1 MKYVSSAEEF
11 FGTNED
17 PRITSLRES
26 IMAVPVEL
34 WENLSTL
41 TLTQYSPSTTQEA
54 DAILNHQLELLDRF
68 DTIEEAN
75 AAENLLIQYGY
86 NPVFLTLEGAYQ
98 DTLNSVNSINE
109 GLLGMIKDFV
119 MLMTEGGSAIGIL
132 QFVLDIIGLIPFSWA
147 GIPIDTVANL
157 LNAAIS
163 FYRGN
168 YLIGCLNLVI
178 AIPGF
183 GQVIGGTLKGIIKP
197 FAKIGEKLFATIWK
211 GETMAIKAETMAFR
225 AGALEIDAGAK
236 ASGGIIQ
243 TMGKALRGLGEF
255 LTTSALKVI
264 RGIASFIGEAINKV
278 SFGLIPVPTSLLKWI
293 DELALKMTSF
303 GKGATEAGE
312 LLMKEEAKVVASGE
326 KAAVAATDASKAAGV
341 AVADADKIGAKFA
354 DIPGFNKAMQAEII
368 MSEEFKILMSKGA
381 SDSIQKMYIQGA
393 MTEKLVGNILA
404 KEGQISGKSLSELLK
419 SPEVVAEL
427 SKSGSKIG
435 DKVLAD
441 AIKTG
446 DTAVIS
452 KVLDEVITNPALN
465 KLVSPNVAKT
475 AAIFKEAPEL
485 LVKGTQNLGKI
496 QADLAKF
503 TGRLAYRGISG
514 RAFIVFIL
522 KAFLKGSSCAQYLL
536 AGSPEEA
543 LTKVKS
549 TASDKAGEITLN
561 LVSTNEMLS
570 KIVIETETSYMEK
583 VGEEVT
589 PEDLAKFKEVN
600 PEGYEALMGQID
612 KTKEGTAKLAEDI
625 KSSTNPCLGS
635 ASVAQ
640 AATGCVIK
648 QPHIDSSKPVTN
660 LTTPEEWEES
670 GLNDYEAS
678 ILKQLGEDSNIDAQ
692 HPLGDSNPLLR
703 AYFSDVYI
711 DNGKKGTYYPNE
723 SNESRLDATLNRM
736 EKAGDIQSIDKSKIK
751 SEVLTHWNEGT
762 VPSEVLMRIGDNS
775 LELKESFLKIGK
787 LITRR

>member
-132 QFVLDIIGLIPFSWA
+132 QFVLDIIGLIPFTWA
-147 GIPIDTVANL
+147 GIPIDIVANL

-168 YLIGCLNLVI
+168 YLMGCLNLVI

-197 FAKIGEKLFATIWK
+197 FAKIGEKLFAVLWK
-211 GETMAIKAETMAFR
+211 GETAAIKAETMAFKT
-225 AGALEIDAGAK
+225 GALEIDAAAK
-236 ASGGIIQ
+236 ASGGIIE

-255 LTTSALKVI
+255 ITTSAIKVI
-264 RGIASFIGEAINKV
+264 RGIADFIGTAINKV
-278 SFGLIPVPTSLLKWI
+278 SFGLIPKPAGLIKWI

-341 AVADADKIGAKFA
+341 VAADAEKIGAKFA

-368 MSEEFKILMSKGA
+368 MSDGFKAIMKNGA

-419 SPEVVAEL
+419 SPEIVAEL

-435 DKVLAD
+435 DKALAD
-441 AIKTG
+441 AIKAG
-446 DTAVIS
+446 DSTAVS
-452 KVLDEVITNPALN
+452 KILDEVITNPKLN

-485 LVKGTQNLGKI
+485 LIKGTQNLGKI

-503 TGRLAYRGISG
+503 TGKLAYRGISG

-536 AGSPEEA
+536 AGSPEDA
-543 LTKVKS
+543 LNKVKS
-549 TASDKAGEITLN
+549 TAADKAGEITLN
-561 LVSTNEMLS
+561 LAATNEMLS
-570 KIVIETETSYMEK
+570 NIVIETETSYMEK
-583 VGEEVT
+583 VGSEVT
-589 PEDLAKFKEVN
+589 PEDLAKFKEAN
-600 PEGYEALMGQID
+600 PEGYEALD
-612 KTKEGTAKLAEDI
+612 R
-625 KSSTNPCLGS
+625 KS
-635 ASVAQ
+635 V
-640 AATGCVIK
+640 V
-648 QPHIDSSKPVTN
+648 
-660 LTTPEEWEES
+660 
-670 GLNDYEAS
+670 
-678 ILKQLGEDSNIDAQ
+678 
-692 HPLGDSNPLLR
+692 
-703 AYFSDVYI
+703 
-711 DNGKKGTYYPNE
+711 
-723 SNESRLDATLNRM
+723 
-736 EKAGDIQSIDKSKIK
+736 
-751 SEVLTHWNEGT
+751 
-762 VPSEVLMRIGDNS
+762 
-775 LELKESFLKIGK
+775 
-787 LITRR
+787 

>member
-1 MKYVSSAEEF
+1 MKYISSAEEF

-41 TLTQYSPSTTQEA
+41 TLTQYSPRTTQEA

-86 NPVFLTLEGAYQ
+86 NPVFLTLEGSYR

-119 MLMTEGGSAIGIL
+119 MMMTEGGSAIGIL

-197 FAKIGEKLFATIWK
+197 FAKIGEKLFAVLWK
-211 GETMAIKAETMAFR
+211 GETAAIKAETMAFKT
-225 AGALEIDAGAK
+225 GALEIDAAAK
-236 ASGGIIQ
+236 ASGGIIE

-255 LTTSALKVI
+255 ITTSALKVI
-264 RGIASFIGEAINKV
+264 RGIADFIGTAINKV
-278 SFGLIPVPTSLLKWI
+278 SFGLIPKPAGLIKWI

-312 LLMKEEAKVVASGE
+312 LLMKEDAKIVASGE

-341 AVADADKIGAKFA
+341 VTADAEKIGAKFA

-368 MSEEFKILMSKGA
+368 MSDGFKAIMKNGA

-419 SPEVVAEL
+419 SPEIVAEL

-435 DKVLAD
+435 DKALAD
-441 AIKTG
+441 AIKAG
-446 DTAVIS
+446 DSTAVS
-452 KVLDEVITNPALN
+452 KILDEVITNPKLN

-485 LVKGTQNLGKI
+485 LIKGTQNLGKI

-503 TGRLAYRGISG
+503 TGKLAYRGISG

-536 AGSPEEA
+536 AGSPEDA
-543 LTKVKS
+543 LNKVKS
-549 TASDKAGEITLN
+549 TAADKAGEITLN
-561 LVSTNEMLS
+561 LAATNEMLS
-570 KIVIETETSYMEK
+570 NIVIETETSYMEK
-583 VGEEVT
+583 VGSEVT
-589 PEDLAKFKEVN
+589 PEDLAKFKEAN
-600 PEGYEALMGQID
+600 PEGYEALMGQIE
-612 KTKEGTAKLAEDI
+612 KTKEDTHKLAEDI
-625 KSSTNPCLGS
+625 KTSTNPCLGS

-670 GLNDYEAS
+670 GLNEYEAS

-692 HPLGDSNPLLR
+692 HPLSEANPLLK

-711 DNGKKGTYYPNE
+711 DNGSKGSYYPNE
-723 SNESRLDATLNRM
+723 SSESRLDATLDKM
-736 EKAGDIQSIDKSKIK
+736 EKAGEIESTDKSKIR
-751 SEVLTHWNEGT
+751 SEVLTHWNEDT
-762 VPSEVLMRIGDNS
+762 VPSEALLHIGDNS
-775 LELKESFLKIGK
+775 LELKESFFKIGK